1 MAKMSAD
8 KGEFALVKGDED
20 GAVDPNESRKN
31 RRRRKTCIVVS
42 VVVVIVLIIVAFIG
56 GYLLR
61 RALNIACKKP
71 EEDSGK
77 HSIEESDLGFLH
89 KEAVNG
95 ITKERIEENF
105 R

>member
-1 MAKMSAD
+1 M
-8 KGEFALVKGDED
+8 
-20 GAVDPNESRKN
+20 
-31 RRRRKTCIVVS
+31 VS

-61 RALNIACKKP
+61 RALNIACKEP
-71 EEDSGK
+71 EEDSDK
-77 HSIEESDLGFLH
+77 HSIEESDLGLLH

-95 ITKERIEENF
+95 ITKERIEENL

>member
-1 MAKMSAD
+1 MSAE
-8 KGEFALVKGDED
+8 KGEFALVKRDED
-20 GAVDPNESRKN
+20 RAIDPNESRKI

-42 VVVVIVLIIVAFIG
+42 VAVIIVLIMVAFIG

-71 EEDSGK
+71 EEHSDK
-77 HSIEESDLGFLH
+77 HSKEEPDLGLMH
-89 KEAVNG
+89 NEAVNG
-95 ITKERIEENF
+95 ITKERIEENL